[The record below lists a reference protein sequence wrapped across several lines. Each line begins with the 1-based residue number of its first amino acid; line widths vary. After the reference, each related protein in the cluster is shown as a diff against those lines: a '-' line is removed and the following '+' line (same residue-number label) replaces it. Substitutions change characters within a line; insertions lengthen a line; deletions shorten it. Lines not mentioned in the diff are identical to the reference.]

1 MSAGLSALILA
12 VIVSLVIGQEVVE
25 EITEVIS
32 VADGVDLSEE
42 SFVETKE
49 FKVQIAWLTG
59 TTNLTCSRP

>member
-1 MSAGLSALILA
+1 MLSVFITLA
-12 VIVSLVIGQEVVE
+12 VIGCLVIGQEVVE

-49 FKVQIAWLTG
+49 FKVQIAWLTDA
-59 TTNLTCSRP
+59 TNLTCSRP